1 MKEPGSSQLFL
12 WLHQR
17 QSSRRPRPTF
27 QKPTPLLID
36 HQTLV
41 KILRW
46 KNKPKSDHK
55 SFQPLNKHPSS
66 QWTSLK
72 MIAKTKFPRARSPTD
87 PKRRNNLMRIWWS
100 SLTSHKTTIKWLQ
113 PLTLLPKTSRVL
125 IFHKICHHPLLLK
138 TRATPTSPSRTT
150 PPLPKSSSQPWDN
163 SFTSHLF
170 NNSKLRDKCQPSIK
184 WMSLLKWPDLQA
196 VSNHS
201 IRPSTWTASSPSS
214 QRNPLRR
221 PSRSLTS
228 SSLMA
233 DGNAASARTITSK
246 EERNATDAR
255 SQRLRMIAKV
265 CHNTWLCRQ
274 LREPRLKRRVS
285 WRKLR
290 HQVKIPN
297 LKNHHVRRKDAAHPR
312 PTLPLLRKFRRELVT
327 GFARDASITTSP
339 SEMYATCAISAT
351 SRATK
356 CSTVNKAKDMSQFKI
371 LTNTHSLS
379 ILVCRCK
386 LLWCKLHHKWA
397 ALHQHG
403 HQSSVTIEYYYK
415 SLYTVIWVII

>member
-1 MKEPGSSQLFL
+1 MKEPGSSLLFS

-17 QSSRRPRPTF
+17 QSSKRPRPTF

-36 HQTLV
+36 HQSLV

-46 KNKPKSDHK
+46 KNRPKSDHK
-55 SFQPLNKHPSS
+55 SFQPLSKHHSS
-66 QWTSLK
+66 PWTSLK
-72 MIAKTKFPRARSPTD
+72 MIAKTKLPRARFPTD
-87 PKRRNNLMRIWWS
+87 LKRRNNLTRIWWS
-100 SLTSHKTTIKWLQ
+100 SLTSHKTTLKWHQ
-113 PLTLLPKTSRVL
+113 PLTLLHKTSRVL
-125 IFHKICHHPLLLK
+125 IFHKICHHPLPLIM
-138 TRATPTSPSRTT
+138 RATQTSPSRRTL
-150 PPLPKSSSQPWDN
+150 PLPKSSSQPWDN

-170 NNSKLRDKCQPSIK
+170 NNFKLRDKCQPSTK

-201 IRPSTWTASSPSS
+201 IRPSTWTASSHSS

-221 PSRSLTS
+221 PSQTMTS
-228 SSLMA
+228 SSQMA
-233 DGNAASARTITSK
+233 DGNAASARTTTSK

-255 SQRLRMIAKV
+255 SLKPMMIAKV
-265 CHNTWLCRQ
+265 CHNTWLCHQ
-274 LREPRLKRRVS
+274 LREPRLRRRVS

-290 HQVKIPN
+290 QQVMTTNQKN
-297 LKNHHVRRKDAAHPR
+297 LVRRKDAAHPR

-327 GFARDASITTSP
+327 GCARDASITTSP

-371 LTNTHSLS
+371 STSTHSLS
-379 ILVCRCK
+379 ILVCKCK
-386 LLWCKLHHKWA
+386 LLWCNLKHKWA
-397 ALHQHG
+397 AMHQHG